1 MVAFVRAQRASR
13 CRSHDSINS
22 TMVVARPSEPAL
34 QLRNRGSIAIP
45 VAVWVTITIVVSVW
59 VAVAVISVRISPP
72 PTPEREPK
80 RVNKHE
86 PVADE
91 PVAEEASIFKTIF
104 TPIVEKGMAA
114 FKTIFTPIVETVE
127 ATKPIIPIEVAAA
140 RTLKAGGG
148 V

>member
-1 MVAFVRAQRASR
+1 MVAFVRAQRPSR

-72 PTPEREPK
+72 PTPERETK
-80 RVNKHE
+80 RVNKH
-86 PVADE
+86 E